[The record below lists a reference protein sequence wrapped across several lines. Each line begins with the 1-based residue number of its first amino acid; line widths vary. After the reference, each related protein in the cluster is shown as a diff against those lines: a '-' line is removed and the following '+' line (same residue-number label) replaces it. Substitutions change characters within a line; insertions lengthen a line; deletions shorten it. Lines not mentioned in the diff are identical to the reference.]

1 MTAKATDPVRHL
13 QQLDELIN
21 RVVREAELVHDYI
34 QLRFH
39 GGLVLT
45 LNNAVELD
53 GQPLANSQAG
63 RILLAS
69 VIGRSVSDVARAAD
83 RIVVNF
89 RGRLDVDDES
99 AAAGLAFT
107 RSARVAAAES
117 VNVPSLL
124 SGFALQAES
133 RLDVLVRAVHQL
145 RRVAPHRRS
154 MLEAVT

>member
-13 QQLDELIN
+13 QQLDELVN
-21 RVVREAELVHDYI
+21 RVVREAELVHDFV

-53 GQPLANSQAG
+53 GQTLANSQAG

-69 VIGRSVSDVARAAD
+69 IIGRSVSDVARAAD

-89 RGRLDVDDES
+89 RGSSTLTMSLQPQAWHSPEALVLQR
-99 AAAGLAFT
+99 
-107 RSARVAAAES
+107 
-117 VNVPSLL
+117 PS
-124 SGFALQAES
+124 Q
-133 RLDVLVRAVHQL
+133 
-145 RRVAPHRRS
+145 
-154 MLEAVT
+154 